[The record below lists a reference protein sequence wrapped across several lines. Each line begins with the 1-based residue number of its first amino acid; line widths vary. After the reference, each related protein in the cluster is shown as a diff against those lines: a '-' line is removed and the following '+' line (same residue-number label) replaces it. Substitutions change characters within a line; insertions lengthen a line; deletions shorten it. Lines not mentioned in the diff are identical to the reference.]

1 MDRVNALRLTGIHKA
16 FGSNAVLRGIDLDIP
31 AGRVTALMG
40 ANGAGKSTLV
50 KIVGGV
56 HAADAGRIELRGA
69 AFAPATPADAIR
81 AGVVT
86 VHQQI
91 NDGVIPDLDVA
102 TNLVLDRLAGGGAPH
117 VFNPARARREA
128 AEIAARMGLEL
139 DLRAPVRRLP
149 LAERQLVAIAR
160 AMAHEPDLLILDEP
174 TSSLS
179 DAEARRLFALIDRLR
194 DRGVAILYISHR
206 MSDIRRVADRI
217 VSMRDGTI
225 AGLFEAPPLDYEGA
239 VNAMLGHGMADVDL
253 APAAAGETVLA
264 VEGMRL
270 IPGAAPFSMTARRG
284 EVVAITG
291 LIGMGKTAFAETLYG
306 LRRPVAGAIA
316 LEGRPYAPRDAADAI
331 SKGVFLSA
339 KDRGNNAVIP
349 DFSIARNITLPFLG
363 RFSVGSVVNRAAERQ
378 AAREQIRSL
387 GIVCQGA
394 GDRIGTLSGG
404 NQQKV
409 VVARWLA
416 QPSRLLILD
425 EPFQGVD
432 IAARRDI
439 GDKLRQTAG
448 QRATLVL
455 CAELDEALEVAD
467 RILVMSE
474 HTIVGEHVNRNVDLD
489 RLLSEVAGRAGAD
502 RPREAEPAA

>member
-1 MDRVNALRLTGIHKA
+1 MSTGVALRLRGLRKS
-16 FGSNAVLRGIDLDIP
+16 FGSNTVLRTIDLDIP

-56 HAADAGRIELRGA
+56 HKADAGSMDLRGRP
-69 AFAPATPADAIR
+69 FVPADPAAAIR

-86 VHQQI
+86 VHQTI
-91 NDGVIPDLDVA
+91 NDGVVADLDVA
-102 TNLVLDRLAGGGAPH
+102 TNLVLDRLAGGEGGLL
-117 VFNPARARREA
+117 FNPARARREA
-128 AEIAARMGLEL
+128 AEIAARMGLDL
-139 DLRAPVRRLP
+139 DLRAPVSRLP

-179 DAEARRLFALIDRLR
+179 ATEARRLFALVDRLR
-194 DRGVAILYISHR
+194 DRGVAVLYISHR

-217 VSMRDGTI
+217 VSMRDGRI
-225 AGLFEAPPLDYEGA
+225 AGLFEDAPLDYEGA
-239 VNAMLGHGMADVDL
+239 VDAMLGHGMADVDI
-253 APAAAGETVLA
+253 ASPTPGETVL
-264 VEGMRL
+264 EIEDLRL
-270 IPGAAPFSMTARRG
+270 RPGAAPFSMAARRN

-291 LIGMGKTAFAETLYG
+291 LVGTGKTAFAETLYG
-306 LRRPVAGAIA
+306 LRRPAAGIMR
-316 LEGRPYAPRDAADAI
+316 LQGRPYAPVGAGDAI
-331 SKGVFLSA
+331 AEGVFLSA

-349 DFSIARNITLPFLG
+349 DFSITRNITLPFLP
-363 RFSVGSVVNRAAERQ
+363 RFSVGSVVDRTKERRAAEG
-378 AAREQIRSL
+378 QIRSL
-387 GIVCQGA
+387 GIVCQGPN
-394 GDRIGTLSGG
+394 DRIGTLSGG

-416 QPSRLLILD
+416 QPSKLLILD

-439 GDKLRQTAG
+439 GHKLRQTAAE
-448 QRATLVL
+448 RATLVL
-455 CAELDEALEVAD
+455 VAELDEALEVAD

-474 HTIVGEHVNRNVDLD
+474 HTLVGEHVNRDIDIDL
-489 RLLSEVAGRAGAD
+489 LLAQVAGQTRAA
-502 RPREAEPAA
+502 APAA